1 MTTNSTIEMLNPF
14 AKLLKKDEYQNF
26 VAREKEAIEIA
37 NNVLYVD
44 FFKKEKI
51 SKMEWELINLN
62 IEYAKML

>member
-14 AKLLKKDEYQNF
+14 AELLKKDEYQNF

-44 FFKKEKI
+44 FFNKQKI
-51 SKMEWELINLN
+51 SKMEWEMINL
-62 IEYAKML
+62 K